1 MEMSET
7 PRFGARAP
15 GAPSSES
22 EVVRPAARLRRLRR
36 TAGLRALVRES
47 HLSPGDLA
55 LPLFVGDG
63 RGRRDEIAAMPGVFR
78 ESVDLVAGRVE
89 EAVAA
94 DLGAVILF
102 GVPDAKDASG
112 SGSHHPD
119 GAVQRATRHLRERFP
134 DLVIV
139 TDTCLCEYTDH
150 GHCGI
155 LDRHAEVDNDAT
167 LEVLARVAVSQAESG
182 ADLVAPSGMIDGQVA
197 AIRGAL
203 DAAGHSSVGILAY
216 SAKYASAF
224 YGPFREAAQAT
235 PAFGDRRSHQMD
247 PGNAGEAV
255 REALQDIAE
264 GADLVMVKPALAYL
278 DVVRRVREACEGV
291 PLVVY
296 NVSGEY
302 AMVKAAAAAGWLA
315 EKSIVLEVLGSIKRA
330 GADVVITYHALDAA
344 RWLREET

>member
-1 MEMSET
+1 MKDAKLSRTAGADGLQGGSEH
-7 PRFGARAP
+7 
-15 GAPSSES
+15 GAP
-22 EVVRPAARLRRLRR
+22 VTRLRRLRR

-47 HLSPGDLA
+47 RISPDDLV

-63 RGRRDEIAAMPGVFR
+63 SGRRDEIAAMPGVFR
-78 ESVDLVAGRVE
+78 ESVDLVGERVE

-94 DLGAVILF
+94 GIRAVILF

-112 SGSHHPD
+112 SGSYDPE
-119 GAVQRATRHLRERFP
+119 GAVQRAMRHLRDRFP
-134 DLVIV
+134 DIV
-139 TDTCLCEYTDH
+139 LIADTCLCEYTDH

-155 LDRHAEVDNDAT
+155 LDRRADVDNDAT
-167 LEVLARVAVSQAESG
+167 LEILSRVAVSQAESG

-197 AIRGAL
+197 ALRAAL
-203 DAAGHSSVGILAY
+203 DGAGHASVGILAY

-255 REALQDIAE
+255 REALQDVAE

-315 EKSIVLEVLGSIKRA
+315 ERSIVLEVLGSIKRA
-330 GADVVITYHALDAA
+330 GADLVITYHALDAA
-344 RWLREET
+344 RWLREKA